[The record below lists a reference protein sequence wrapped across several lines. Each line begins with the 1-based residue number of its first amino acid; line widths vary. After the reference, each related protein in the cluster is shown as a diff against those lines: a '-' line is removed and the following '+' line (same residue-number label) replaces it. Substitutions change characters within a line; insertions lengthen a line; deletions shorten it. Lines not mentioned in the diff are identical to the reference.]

1 MNLWFTE
8 KHTES
13 RGLSFRIDKTLY
25 HEKSPYQTM
34 DIVETP
40 DFGKVMLLDDVVMV
54 TDVDEFVYHEMISH
68 VSLYSH
74 PNPRRVLIIGG
85 GDGGTLREV
94 TKHPEVETATL
105 VEIDD
110 MVIRGA
116 KQFFP
121 QLAIGFNSP
130 KAEVI
135 VDDGIKY
142 IADCKEK
149 YDIILIDST
158 DPVGPAT
165 GLFRKDFYQS
175 CFDLLNDDGILTVQ
189 SESPYIPHL
198 VPIIRDMNINL
209 SSIFPNVHMYLAAIQ
224 TYQAGL
230 WSFQLASKK
239 YHPIHD
245 FQDALYKQHQL
256 NLQYYT
262 DGIHKACFTL
272 PRFVEKIITL

>member
-8 KHTES
+8 KHTDT
-13 RGLSFRIDKTLY
+13 RGLTFRVDATLH
-25 HEKSPYQTM
+25 HEVSAFQTM
-34 DIVETP
+34 DIVETQ
-40 DFGKVMLLDDVVMV
+40 DFGRLMLLDDVVMV
-54 TDVDEFVYHEMISH
+54 TEKDEWVYHEMISH
-68 VSLYSH
+68 VALYTH
-74 PNPRRVLIIGG
+74 PQPKNVLIIGG

-94 TKHPEVETATL
+94 CRHPEVEKATL

-121 QLAIGFNSP
+121 QLAVGFNSP
-130 KAEVI
+130 QAHVI
-135 VDDGIKY
+135 VDDGIRF
-142 IADCKEK
+142 IAESKEK

-175 CFDLLNDDGILTVQ
+175 CADALQPDGILAMQ

-198 VPIIRDMNINL
+198 QPVIRDINRNL
-209 SSIFPNVHMYLAAIQ
+209 ADIFPQVHCYLAAIQ

-230 WSFQLASKK
+230 WSFHIASRK
-239 YHPIHD
+239 YNPIND
-245 FQDALYKQHQL
+245 FQMELYQKHGL
-256 NLQYYT
+256 AFQYYNA
-262 DGIHKACFTL
+262 GIHQACFQL
-272 PRFVEKIITL
+272 PSFLQNLLR